1 MQTPQPAPERA
12 PDQSPAPARSA
23 EAAPAAP
30 VATRLTRSGVSVS
43 IAPHTIWYAV
53 VAVVAIAVGWMLITR
68 ALPALLIFF
77 VAVIIGEAARPLV
90 LRMERRHV
98 PRPLGVVIVLLV
110 AIAVLGVLI
119 WIMLTPLVGEAAA
132 LSANAPT
139 YTRRLQGWFAN
150 VSAALHANQ
159 QIGSFL
165 DSIAGQ
171 FVSSLQGFAPSLIS
185 VPFTLISGAFG
196 ALLSVVITLTI
207 TVFWLSSSTKLKIFL
222 LSLVPQRLQPN
233 AEEIFAD
240 MARSLGGYVRGVLI
254 AMLLIGVLTG
264 LGLGILDVPYALLLG
279 VLAGLTE
286 AIPYVGPWLSGSVAV
301 IVALVTVDPVK
312 ALEVIVLFL
321 LIQQLEG
328 NLVQPLVMSRSVHLD
343 PLLVLVAILIG
354 SELLGLMGAILA
366 VPFAAL
372 LQSLMTYAV
381 APALRY
387 ALGATQEPPA
397 PPPPVGPPAPR
408 SDAASVEARAAV

>member
-1 MQTPQPAPERA
+1 MQTPQPASERAPERA
-12 PDQSPAPARSA
+12 ANPTQ
-23 EAAPAAP
+23 AP
-30 VATRLTRSGVSVS
+30 VAESAATAPAPTKLVRPSVSVS

-53 VAVVAIAVGWMLITR
+53 VAVVAIATGWMLITR

-98 PRPLGVVIVLLV
+98 PRPLGVLIVLVV
-110 AIAVLGVLI
+110 ALAVLGVLI

-139 YTRRLQGWFAN
+139 YTRRLQGWFAS
-150 VSAALHANQ
+150 VSATLHTNQ

-165 DSIAGQ
+165 DSLAAQ
-171 FVSSLQGFAPSLIS
+171 FVGSLQGFAPSLIS

-196 ALLSVVITLTI
+196 ALLSLVITLTM
-207 TVFWLSSSTKLKIFL
+207 TVFWVSSSAKLKIFL

-233 AEEIFAD
+233 TEEIVAD

-264 LGLGILDVPYALLLG
+264 LGLGILSVPYALLLG

-301 IVALVTVDPVK
+301 IVALVTVDPIK

-343 PLLVLVAILIG
+343 PLLVLVAILVG
-354 SELLGLMGAILA
+354 SELLGLFGAVLA
-366 VPFAAL
+366 VPFVAL
-372 LQSLMTYAV
+372 LQSLVTHAL
-381 APALRY
+381 APAIRH
-387 ALGATQEPPA
+387 AVGRDEPPA
-397 PPPPVGPPAPR
+397 ARTPVETH
-408 SDAASVEARAAV
+408 VESPTTV